1 MKVPNGRSSSSPVL
15 LSDADVR
22 IHLDAPTA
30 LAAIRRALVA
40 HHEGALVA
48 PARFTAELGRGSGLV
63 FTAGQL
69 EGECHGFRVYGP
81 DGGSEQLVALWDS
94 ARGRVRALVTGH
106 ELGVRRTGAI
116 GAVAEMLSRR
126 AAAGGIALVNTV
138 GSLSGFAAP
147 YVTGWL
153 KDYSGSTRPG
163 LWLAGAMMILSAGL
177 VAMLSRSRPGQVED
191 SAVAAT
197 TPVAPVLI
205 AAPETPQQA
214 STH

>member
-1 MKVPNGRSSSSPVL
+1 MKVPNGRSSSSPML

-22 IHLDAPTA
+22 IHLDAPSA

-40 HHEGALVA
+40 HHEGAWS
-48 PARFTAELGRGSGLV
+48 PP
-63 FTAGQL
+63 
-69 EGECHGFRVYGP
+69 P
-81 DGGSEQLVALWDS
+81 D
-94 ARGRVRALVTGH
+94 
-106 ELGVRRTGAI
+106 
-116 GAVAEMLSRR
+116 SRR
-126 AAAGGIALVNTV
+126 NAGGIAPVNTV